1 MPIGAS
7 PVAGRV
13 ATKEADRDPD
23 ARIGIRFRDVSAR
36 SKGGVTHDRPPKEV
50 AT

>member
-1 MPIGAS
+1 MPNGAS

-13 ATKEADRDPD
+13 AAKEADRDPD
-23 ARIGIRFRDVSAR
+23 ARIGIRFRDDLR
-36 SKGGVTHDRPPKEV
+36 PLERRVTHDRPPKEV